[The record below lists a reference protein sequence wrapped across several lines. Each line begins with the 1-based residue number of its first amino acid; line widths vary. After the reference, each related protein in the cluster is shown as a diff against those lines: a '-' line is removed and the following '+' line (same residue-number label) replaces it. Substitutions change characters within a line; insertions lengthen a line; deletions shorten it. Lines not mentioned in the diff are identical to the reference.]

1 MTTGSGK
8 TSAESRRKAIMALYE
23 ELPPSVEDPHVQTIF
38 CAGDKSKIFTF
49 QALLKL
55 KSIVIFFSSCNRI
68 TFSSDLKEL
77 FPQGVSSKSRKTSER
92 PEKKPVQQ
100 EKSGKQKQA
109 IVNARQCGG
118 NDPTFAN

>member
-1 MTTGSGK
+1 M
-8 TSAESRRKAIMALYE
+8 
-23 ELPPSVEDPHVQTIF
+23 
-38 CAGDKSKIFTF
+38 IFTF

-55 KSIVIFFSSCNRI
+55 KSIIIFFSSCNRI

-77 FPQGVSSKSRKTSER
+77 FPQGVSSRKRSER

-100 EKSGKQKQA
+100 EKPGKQKQA